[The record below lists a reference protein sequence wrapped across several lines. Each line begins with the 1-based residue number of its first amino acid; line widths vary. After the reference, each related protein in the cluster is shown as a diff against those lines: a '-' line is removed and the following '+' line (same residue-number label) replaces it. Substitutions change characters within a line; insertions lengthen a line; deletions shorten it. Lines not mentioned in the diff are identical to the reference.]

1 MSPSQPL
8 PPSRPSLPPVAIVLG
23 VLFFIGLIA
32 LMGWGVL
39 RSGDPQ
45 RDVLPSTL
53 IDKPAPAFALPVLHD
68 ASFTVSN
75 ADLAGSPYLLN
86 VWGSW
91 CPACVA
97 EHAVLTR
104 FAEERSLRVVGY
116 NWKDERSDALAW
128 LEKLGN
134 PYFVVLADYEGTTAM
149 DWGITAAPETYLV
162 DAQGIVRWKYSGALT
177 DEVIDTQLRP
187 LLARLGV
194 DPRQAAGRTPAP
206 APSEEPA
213 DMPIEVPSVGADAN
227 GSAASTPVPAPAAH

>member
-1 MSPSQPL
+1 MSTQDASAPR
-8 PPSRPSLPPVAIVLG
+8 PPLPPVAIVIG
-23 VLFFIGLIA
+23 VLFFIGLIG

-39 RSGDPQ
+39 RSSDPQ

-53 IDKPAPAFALPVLHD
+53 IDKPAPAFDLPVLHD

-75 ADLAGSPYLLN
+75 TDLAGSPYLLN

-91 CPACVA
+91 CPACVT

-134 PYFVVLADYEGTTAM
+134 PYFVVLADYEGHTAM
-149 DWGITAAPETYLV
+149 DWGITAAPETFLV
-162 DAQGIVRWKYSGALT
+162 DADGIVRWKYSGALT
-177 DEVIDTQLRP
+177 DTVITDQLRP
-187 LLARLGV
+187 WLTRLGV
-194 DPRQAAGRTPAP
+194 DPHQAAGRT
-206 APSEEPA
+206 
-213 DMPIEVPSVGADAN
+213 
-227 GSAASTPVPAPAAH
+227 SAPVPAEDTIDESTPEPVFPERQSSAQSPVTAAR